1 MNLDSQ
7 TEKEIFQQHTPL
19 VAALVRQFTDSAP
32 AVFSREQL
40 HSFGLVALLNAVRE
54 RKRFGSVAFESFART
69 YIQDALL
76 AEVRR
81 QKNWF
86 AGATENSTSHFARV

>member
-19 VAALVRQFTDSAP
+19 VAALVGQFAANAP

-54 RKRFGSVAFESFART
+54 RQRFSCGSFETFART
-69 YIQDALL
+69 YIHDALL
-76 AEVRR
+76 TELRR

-86 AGATENSTSHFARV
+86 AGANENSTSQFARV